1 MFGVSSQC
9 NSRPKARD
17 VLLTWARARAYED
30 RAVEYLKLADVAPD
44 NNIRN
49 RFVAIAGHYRTLAQL
64 ERRAVDETASPSHQ
78 SQETIVCR
86 SGRLTSFALVLLT
99 IISGAMVLGPFDF
112 ARADNC
118 LAAPNS
124 TAPNGSHWYYHLNRA
139 TQQKCWYVRSSEKEP
154 PYPTV
159 QTTSVNGAMPS
170 TSARH
175 GSAGANHG
183 SSHQLEAS
191 IDALQDP
198 VSNTMPNGSPSQ
210 RSPPE
215 STQAVPVLR
224 DNALSNGNGQPTV
237 ATAVVWPDPPPIVQI
252 APSVNAG
259 KAIAATEPD
268 NQTVAVSDTTE
279 SVAKNGGQTS
289 KFEIPVATFPALA
302 IGLVVIGFGVRFLVK
317 NSAARSVQT
326 IDHTEAVTIIPDD
339 DHIKSSH
346 NRSADDETAN
356 FGEDDFGSFASAVSG
371 GEPLRKVGS
380 VHPTISAREARLAK
394 LFDDVHQRLGWDGS
408 TQHRPKQ
415 KVVC

>member
-1 MFGVSSQC
+1 MLGVPRQR

-17 VLLTWARARAYED
+17 VLLTWARSRAYED
-30 RAVEYLKLADVAPD
+30 RAVEYLKLAGVATD
-44 NNIRN
+44 SNIRN

-78 SQETIVCR
+78 SQETVVRR

-99 IISGAMVLGPFDF
+99 FISGAMVLGPFDF

-124 TAPNGSHWYYHLNRA
+124 TAPTGSHWYYHLNRA

-154 PYPTV
+154 PYPAV
-159 QTTSVNGAMPS
+159 QTTSANRAMPS

-175 GSAGANHG
+175 GSSGTNDG

-191 IDALQDP
+191 TDALHDP

-224 DNALSNGNGQPTV
+224 DNASSNSNGQPAV

-259 KAIAATEPD
+259 TAIAATEPD
-268 NQTVAVSDTTE
+268 NHTVAVSDTTE
-279 SVAKNGGQTS
+279 NVAKNGGQTG

-317 NSAARSVQT
+317 NSAARGVQT
-326 IDHTEAVTIIPDD
+326 IDHTEAVTIIPGD
-339 DHIKSSH
+339 DHIRSSH

-356 FGEDDFGSFASAVSG
+356 FGEDDLGLFVSAVSG
-371 GEPLRKVGS
+371 GEPLRIVGS

-394 LFDDVHQRLGWDGS
+394 LFDDVHQHLGWDGS
-408 TQHRPKQ
+408 TQQRPKQ
-415 KVVC
+415 KVVS